1 MRLQQAIA
9 LLVVAVLVTPA
20 ASQEPSSR
28 VRSLA
33 EMRFGTVILQQWDL
47 SCGAAALATL
57 FTYDLGDP
65 VSERAV
71 ATAMLHETDPIR
83 VRTRG
88 GFSLLNMQEFA
99 EGRGYAADGYGNL
112 TLNDLPALL
121 PAIVPLV
128 LHGYEHFVVVRT
140 VGGDQI
146 FFADPAYGVRA
157 LSRPAFE
164 RAWTRKVALTVARK

>member
-1 MRLQQAIA
+1 MRWRQAVTLLLLA
-9 LLVVAVLVTPA
+9 LIVTPA
-20 ASQEPSSR
+20 ASQVQNRR

-33 EMRFGTVILQQWDL
+33 EIRFGNVILQQWDL

-57 FTYDLGDP
+57 FTFDMGDP
-65 VSERAV
+65 VSEREV

-99 EGRGYAADGYGNL
+99 QSRGYTADGYGNL
-112 TLNDLPALL
+112 TLDDLRALL
-121 PAIVPLV
+121 PAIVPLE
-128 LHGYEHFVVVRT
+128 LHGYEHFVVVRA

-146 FFADPAYGVRA
+146 FFADPAYGVRTLA
-157 LSRPAFE
+157 RPAFE
-164 RAWTRKVALTVARK
+164 RAWTRKVALAVARK